1 MRSSG
6 RADKRATATELQPI
20 VDEREG
26 SATAQPQPKAE
37 RVVKNKHQAK
47 VLIVEDTTELAE
59 VIAITL
65 ERIDM
70 RTYLETHVDRALHV
84 YKTEHPDI
92 ILLDIGLPDKS
103 GWKLLDAIRDLDE
116 NERPLVVV
124 ITAHGDPANR
134 LMGKLQGVH
143 GYLIKPFTTDE
154 VERVVTHVLAGDIE
168 PPSIA
173 DISSTEDLPDFVTRF
188 LEGDD
193 LGSLDKDFDDRRR
206 GKGEGKSPSH

>member
-6 RADKRATATELQPI
+6 RADKRATATELPAI
-20 VDEREG
+20 SDEREG
-26 SATAQPQPKAE
+26 TATARPQPKTE
-37 RVVKNKHQAK
+37 KVVKKKQQPK

-70 RTYLETHVDRALHV
+70 RAFLETHVDRALHV

-103 GWKLLDAIRDLDE
+103 GWKLLDAIRDLE
-116 NERPLVVV
+116 ARERPLVVV

-154 VERVVTHVLAGDIE
+154 VEHIVTRVLAGEIE
-168 PPSIA
+168 PPNIS
-173 DISSTEDLPDFVTRF
+173 DISSTEPLPDFVTRF
-188 LEGDD
+188 LEGRD
-193 LGSLDKDFDDRRR
+193 LDSLDQDFDDRRR
-206 GKGEGKSPSH
+206 GKGEGKSPR

>member
-1 MRSSG
+1 MG
-6 RADKRATATELQPI
+6 CQT
-20 VDEREG
+20 
-26 SATAQPQPKAE
+26 
-37 RVVKNKHQAK
+37 
-47 VLIVEDTTELAE
+47 
-59 VIAITL
+59 
-65 ERIDM
+65 
-70 RTYLETHVDRALHV
+70 
-84 YKTEHPDI
+84 
-92 ILLDIGLPDKS
+92 S

-116 NERPLVVV
+116 NDRPLVVV

-173 DISSTEDLPDFVTRF
+173 DISSTADLPDFVTRF